1 MIYQRGDNMELI
13 GTVHNNSIVF
23 DKLNLPEGKKVRV
36 IIKDEE
42 ETKKQKLFNFIKK
55 NKTDF
60 PKDYRFNREE
70 LYDR

>member
-1 MIYQRGDNMELI
+1 MELI

-42 ETKKQKLFNFIKK
+42 KTKKQKLFNFIKK

>member
-1 MIYQRGDNMELI
+1 MELI

-60 PKDYRFNREE
+60 PKDYRFNKEE

>member
-1 MIYQRGDNMELI
+1 MELI
-13 GTVHNNSIVF
+13 ATVHNNSIVF

>member
-1 MIYQRGDNMELI
+1 MELI

-23 DKLNLPEGKKVRV
+23 DKLNLPKKKKVRV

>member
-1 MIYQRGDNMELI
+1 MELI

-23 DKLNLPEGKKVRV
+23 DKLNLQEGKKVRV

>member
-1 MIYQRGDNMELI
+1 MELI
-13 GTVHNNSIVF
+13 GTVHDNSIVF

>member
-1 MIYQRGDNMELI
+1 MELI

-60 PKDYRFNREE
+60 PKDYRFKREE

>member
-1 MIYQRGDNMELI
+1 MELI

>member
-1 MIYQRGDNMELI
+1 MELI
-13 GTVHNNSIVF
+13 GIVHNNSIVF